1 MYPSFLLGVIFW
13 KFSAATK
20 WLQSDFFKL
29 GNAGLGPTHVHLIL
43 AALLLYPFEV
53 KEGPKQHVLSYV
65 PFGRF
70 CLATYPSEGTAA
82 SGASRPILN
91 SFGLSSG
98 FLGQLGLGS
107 GLRDPL
113 ELELKPPWGVLGWI
127 ALVGP
132 HASQNYRPPCRCS
145 KFMALQPWR
154 APAATRGIHQPS
166 SSVWRPS
173 RVGLRGGPRK
183 FKPCGRD

>member
-1 MYPSFLLGVIFW
+1 MHPSFLLGVIFW
-13 KFSAATK
+13 KFSAAKK
-20 WLQSDFFKL
+20 WFQSDFFKL
-29 GNAGLGPTHVHLIL
+29 GNAGLGPTHVQLIL

-70 CLATYPSEGTAA
+70 CLATYPSEGAAA
-82 SGASRPILN
+82 SGTSRPISN
-91 SFGLSSG
+91 TFGLGSG

-113 ELELKPPWGVLGWI
+113 GLELKPPWGVLGWI

-132 HASQNYRPPCRCS
+132 HASQNYRPPFRCS
-145 KFMALQPWR
+145 KLMALEHTQ
-154 APAATRGIHQPS
+154 
-166 SSVWRPS
+166 
-173 RVGLRGGPRK
+173 
-183 FKPCGRD
+183 C